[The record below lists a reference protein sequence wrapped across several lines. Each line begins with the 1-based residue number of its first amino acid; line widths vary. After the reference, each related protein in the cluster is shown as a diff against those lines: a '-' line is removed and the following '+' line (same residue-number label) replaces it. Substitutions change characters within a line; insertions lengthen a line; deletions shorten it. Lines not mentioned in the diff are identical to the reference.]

1 MSLKYKKESPY
12 ERLYRPVKRWNDN
25 IFGETIL
32 LTNMEQK
39 LDILSKNFI
48 INDKEEALNKESV
61 SKRRVDVKHKNL
73 LDFLDYSMAEKS
85 GWCSN
90 QWIIKWFF
98 PFQNHSLRKEMDI
111 RIRTDNFFIDDELT
125 AIIYEQVEQHAY
137 LANLSHIIQDINP
150 ETLFLKRDK
159 NSVITVQADEYKDM
173 DYYTSQLNN
182 YAHGLPLYVA
192 PSVYKALCTKKKGM
206 GKYNISK

>member
-12 ERLYRPVKRWNDN
+12 ERLYRPVKRWNDL

-48 INDKEEALNKESV
+48 INDKEDALEKENQ
-61 SKRRVDVKHKNL
+61 SKRRVDVKHRNL
-73 LDFLDYSMAEKS
+73 LDFLDYSFAEKS

-98 PFQNHSLRKEMDI
+98 PF
-111 RIRTDNFFIDDELT
+111 
-125 AIIYEQVEQHAY
+125 
-137 LANLSHIIQDINP
+137 
-150 ETLFLKRDK
+150 
-159 NSVITVQADEYKDM
+159 
-173 DYYTSQLNN
+173 
-182 YAHGLPLYVA
+182 
-192 PSVYKALCTKKKGM
+192 
-206 GKYNISK
+206 